1 MYVEAQLSECDRVQ
15 QAFHSSLQQ
24 FTDAK
29 IAAATADIRRG
40 ADLAR
45 QHGDELIA
53 MERVRVSDSLNRL
66 QAHVA
71 QGLPQ
76 LEDKGAFV
84 TEMMGERCHPWF
96 SLDVAHAATNH
107 VDVFRTD
114 VAAPA
119 SLLLSVLQP
128 QQLQRPSIPIH
139 VMAGIFYRNGN
150 HDAFSFQLSSSDT
163 VAHLKL
169 QIEKKTGIARN
180 RLLVI
185 GCCYGGSELQ
195 PHDEDELETLRN
207 CFGEVKMH
215 VKVDHPDQVVTV

>member
-1 MYVEAQLSECDRVQ
+1 MYVAAQLRECDRVQ
-15 QAFHSSLQQ
+15 QAFHDSLQQ

-71 QGLPQ
+71 EGLPQ

-96 SLDVAHAATNH
+96 SLDVAHAVTNH

-128 QQLQRPSIPIH
+128 QQPQRPGISTH
-139 VMAGIFYRNGN
+139 VVVNLRFRDGHIEC
-150 HDAFSFQLSSSDT
+150 HSFEMSSSDT

-169 QIEKKTGIARN
+169 KLEKKTGIARN
-180 RLLVI
+180 RLLVNI
-185 GCCYGGSELQ
+185 IEGQ
-195 PHDEDELETLRN
+195 ANDEDELGTFELY
-207 CFGEVKMH
+207 FDQLKMS
-215 VKVDHPDQVVTV
+215 VSVDHPDQVITI